1 MKLTLGY
8 VPLTDAAPV
17 IAAAELGFARAE
29 GLDLTLSREPS
40 WATLRDRLALG
51 HLDAAHMLAPLAI
64 ASALGLS
71 GPQADLTV
79 PMSLSFNGNAITL
92 SNALWQAMAPE
103 GLDVGTVARTFA
115 RIARERAQAG
125 RPLTLGTVHP
135 FSCHSYQIRLFA
147 ELGGLDLGGQ
157 VRLVVIPPPQT
168 VDALARGIV
177 DGFCVG
183 APWNTVAF
191 AAGLGQI
198 AALGC
203 EIVPDCPEKV
213 LAVPASDADYVPA
226 LVRAVAKAGR
236 WCAEPAHHAELATLL
251 AKRGGLATHA
261 DLVRVTLEGAVAS
274 DATGRRRVNPD
285 YVRMDAAVQAPR
297 ASDAR
302 WLVAQMAA
310 SGQIE
315 DAAGLGDAAAA
326 LYRADAFL
334 LG

>member
-1 MKLTLGY
+1 MRIRLGY

-29 GLDLTLSREPS
+29 GLEIELAREPS

-71 GPQADLTV
+71 GPRADLAV
-79 PMSLSFNGNAITL
+79 PMNLSFNGNAVTL
-92 SNALWQAMAPE
+92 SNALWQAMSPE
-103 GLDVGTVARTFA
+103 AIDVGTVARAFA
-115 RIARERAQAG
+115 RIARERTRAG
-125 RPLTLGTVHP
+125 RSLTLGTVHP
-135 FSCHSYQIRLFA
+135 FSCHSYQLRLFA
-147 ELGGLDLGGQ
+147 EMGGLDLRGH

-183 APWNTVAF
+183 APWNGAAL

-203 EIVPDCPEKV
+203 EIVPNCPEKV
-213 LAVPASDADYVPA
+213 LAVPASEAEYVPA
-226 LVRAVAKAGR
+226 LVRAVARAGR
-236 WCAEPAHHAELATLL
+236 WCAEPAHHAEVASLL
-251 AKRGGLATHA
+251 AERGGLAPHA
-261 DLVRVTLEGAVAS
+261 DLVRAALEGAVAS
-274 DATGRRRVNPD
+274 DAAGRRRVNPD
-285 YVRMDAAVQAPR
+285 YVLMNAAVQPPR

-302 WLVAQMAA
+302 WLVSQMAA

-315 DAAGLGDAAAA
+315 EAAGLADAAAA
-326 LYRADAFL
+326 LYRGDIFPL
-334 LG
+334 D